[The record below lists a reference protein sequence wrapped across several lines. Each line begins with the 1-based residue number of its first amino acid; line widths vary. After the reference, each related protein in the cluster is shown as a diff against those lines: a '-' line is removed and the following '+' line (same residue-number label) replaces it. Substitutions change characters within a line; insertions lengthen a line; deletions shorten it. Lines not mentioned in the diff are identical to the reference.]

1 MIYNKNI
8 SLNPESKERI
18 DALSTI
24 KFTLLLDYLIPE
36 NYNENSIIDDII
48 ECCRTCCSGLFE
60 DGKSPRQIAYRF
72 FGIPGLENRPDLLLH
87 LDYEKSPKETNTF
100 KQYSSISDMILQ
112 HCIISSYHALVTDLF
127 SEQTLTSYSL
137 ANIIKKK
144 GIQELKGNVWIVK
157 NDQLIINT
165 HIAHDTKS
173 RPSSLASDF
182 NRIWD
187 TRLKAAPGIFDFF
200 KSDSKFHFATGA
212 FCSQIKEMKLALI
225 KALFS
230 DCKHPDIQSFSA
242 YNNIIDKMYNLSE
255 EQNKADTIYQRYLT
269 ERIFDI
275 HLLYC
280 LIKTIKFTEADSQYR
295 FQAKEILDTLA
306 ACQQLPNTFSRQLF
320 VRYAFDHIFSS
331 SNLEHTSSYNDY
343 WLYHDPN
350 QELNFTN
357 IHTRKMPNI
366 FSFPKWLEQYQLF
379 MGYMSQFI
387 IPVYEWCFVNM
398 LLEAIEHKY
407 PDRSHT
413 YHLYQGIE
421 LLASYMNKNSDTLL
435 TPIIYEAAAKTP
447 TDLSLTEIA
456 QKQNN
461 FRKKS
466 PQSRYLPQELS
477 MTNKMDWLQFDDT
490 LNDVFQLL
498 LSNFYSGNHDKEL
511 NLKLLNPSYFKEIHN
526 PKTKKSINPYAN
538 TSYLRNCYIDLIR
551 YDRLT

>member
-18 DALSTI
+18 DAVNTI
-24 KFTLLLDYLIPE
+24 KYTLLLDYSIPE

-48 ECCRTCCSGLFE
+48 ECCRTCCSDLFE

-72 FGIPGLENRPDLLLH
+72 FGIPGLEERPDLLQH
-87 LDYEKSPKETNTF
+87 LDYEKSPKETNAF
-100 KQYSSISDMILQ
+100 RQYSSISDMILQ
-112 HCIISSYHALVTDLF
+112 HCITSSYHALVTDLF
-127 SEQTLTSYSL
+127 SEQALTSYGL
-137 ANIIKKK
+137 VNIIKKK
-144 GIQELKGNVWIVK
+144 GIQCLKGNVWHVK
-157 NDQLIINT
+157 GDQLIINT
-165 HIAHDTKS
+165 HIAHITEE

-200 KSDSKFHFATGA
+200 KSDTKFHFATA
-212 FCSQIKEMKLALI
+212 ALCSQIRETKIALI

-230 DCKHPDIQSFSA
+230 DRSRPDIQSFSA
-242 YNNIIDKMYNLSE
+242 YNDIIETLYNFSSG
-255 EQNKADTIYQRYLT
+255 QNKVDMIYQNYLV

-280 LIKTIKFTEADSQYR
+280 LIKTIKFTEAESQYR
-295 FQAKEILDTLA
+295 FQSREILDTLA
-306 ACQQLPNTFSRQLF
+306 ACQQLPNAFSRQLF

-357 IHTRKMPNI
+357 IHTRKIPNI

-379 MGYMSQFI
+379 MGYISQFI

-407 PDRSHT
+407 PARSHT

-421 LLASYMNKNSDTLL
+421 LLASYMDKNSEALL
-435 TPIIYEAAAKTP
+435 TPIIYEKSKNP
-447 TDLSLTEIA
+447 NDLLLAQTAQA
-456 QKQNN
+456 QKN
-461 FRKKS
+461 FEKRT
-466 PQSRYLPQELS
+466 PQSEYLPQEMS
-477 MTNKMDWLQFDDT
+477 MTKKMDWLQFDDT
-490 LNDVFQLL
+490 LNDAFQIL
-498 LSNFYSGNHDKEL
+498 LSNFYSGTQDKEL

-526 PKTKKSINPYAN
+526 LKTKKSINPYAN
-538 TSYLRNCYIDLIR
+538 TSYLRNCYIELIR